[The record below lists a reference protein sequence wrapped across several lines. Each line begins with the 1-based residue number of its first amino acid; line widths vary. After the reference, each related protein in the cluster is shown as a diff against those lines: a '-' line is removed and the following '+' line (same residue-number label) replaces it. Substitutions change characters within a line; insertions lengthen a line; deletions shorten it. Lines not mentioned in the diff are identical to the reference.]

1 MHVKRNFADL
11 FINPS
16 HNKNNQKYHQAR
28 MLVSVC
34 LLTTCISFSYFFISY
49 FYGFEKG
56 MYMMALNVIGFLSV
70 ALLVKTRLNL
80 YFLSNSYIAIGAI
93 AIYYL
98 IYYTGGLSSP
108 VVLWLVAAPVLAFLV
123 ANRLSAITWGL
134 VLFISV
140 LVFSF
145 IEVYDLKPPSELPV
159 EFSHIANMA
168 VLIGLMLIIFI
179 VTMIFENEK
188 NNALQDIDRKNRE
201 LTSAL
206 VELKSAKARLTKTNY
221 EIQTKNTILESNQLE
236 ILKQSDQLKILNEE
250 KDYIIE
256 VLAHDLKEPLN
267 SVEGLIDLILKDENV
282 LSSNQQEC
290 IDHIQKT
297 ILKSRLLLAKILF
310 SGEVEN
316 RTLSVKWEKINA
328 SEILRHTM
336 DSFAKQARDKNIII
350 EHNINDGAVQLVTDE
365 VLLTQIFQNILSNS
379 IKYSPKNSKVT
390 VHVEQLEQTV
400 KFEFKDQ
407 GPGIAENEL
416 EKLFDKYSRLSA
428 RPTAGESS
436 TGLGLSLVKKYV
448 EMLNGKIWY
457 ENRKSLGANFIVL
470 LPVKP

>member
-1 MHVKRNFADL
+1 MHLKKSFADL

-16 HNKNNQKYHQAR
+16 HKKNNQKYHQAR

-34 LLTTCISFSYFFISY
+34 LLTTCISFSYFLVSY

-56 MYMMALNVIGFLSV
+56 MYMMALDIVGFMSV
-70 ALLVKTRLNL
+70 AFLVRTRLNL
-80 YFLSNSYIAIGAI
+80 NFLSNLYIAIGAV

-98 IYYTGGLSSP
+98 IYYTGGLSSAA
-108 VVLWLVAAPVLAFLV
+108 VLWLIATPVLAFLV

-134 VLFISV
+134 VMFMSILI
-140 LVFSF
+140 FSF
-145 IEVYDLKPPSELPV
+145 IEVYDLRPPSELPV
-159 EFSHIANMA
+159 QFNHIANMA

-179 VTMIFENEK
+179 VTMIFESEK
-188 NNALQDIDRKNRE
+188 SKALQSIDRKNKE
-201 LTSAL
+201 LTGAL
-206 VELKSAKARLTKTNY
+206 VELESAKDRLTKIND
-221 EIQTKNTILESNQLE
+221 EIQTKNTLLESNQLE
-236 ILKQSDQLKILNEE
+236 ILKQSDQLKSLNEE

-267 SVEGLIDLILKDENV
+267 SVEGLLDIILKDENK

-328 SEILRHTM
+328 SEILLHTM
-336 DSFAKQARDKNIII
+336 DTFAKQAMDKNIKID
-350 EHNINDGAVQLVTDE
+350 HNIYDRTVQIVTDE
-365 VLLTQIFQNILSNS
+365 VLLSQVFQNIISNS
-379 IKYSPKNSKVT
+379 IKYSPKNSTVT
-390 VHVEQLEQTV
+390 VQVEQLEQTV

-407 GPGIAENEL
+407 GPGISENEL
-416 EKLFDKYSRLSA
+416 ERLFDKYSRLSA

-457 ENRKSLGANFIVL
+457 ENRKSQGANFIVL